1 MPALLFGAVSAA
13 LAACTAPPAAAN
25 CAAEE
30 NAQQVEVAYV
40 IDGDTLVL
48 AGGDRLRLLG
58 IDAPELGRD
67 GAPDEPYARE
77 AGVALWQALQPSPAS
92 ALILPGQEPRDRHG
106 RRLAHL
112 YDRRGRNLSEHL
124 LRRGL
129 AYQAA
134 VPPNLRFNDCY
145 LSAEAEARD
154 RGLGLWR
161 LPPLE
166 ASRLPAGLTGFGRLE
181 GKVMAVRPE
190 RGVTWIDLEGALK
203 LRILNQDGHR
213 FDPADLAALP
223 GTRIEVRG
231 WIYRYRG
238 EPRIRLRHPAAL
250 RRL

>member
-1 MPALLFGAVSAA
+1 MSAA
-13 LAACTAPPAAAN
+13 LAAFLAPPAAAD
-25 CAAEE
+25 CPATD
-30 NAQQVEVAYV
+30 NARQVEVAHV

-48 AGGDRLRLLG
+48 ASGDRVRLLG

-67 GAPDEPYARE
+67 GAPNEPYARE
-77 AGVALWQALQPSPAS
+77 ARAELRRALQPNHAP
-92 ALILPGQEPRDRHG
+92 ALILSGSEPRDRHG

-112 YDRRGRNLSEHL
+112 YDWKGRNLSEHL

-134 VPPNLRFNDCY
+134 VPPNLRFSDCY
-145 LSAEAEARD
+145 LAAEADARGWD
-154 RGLGLWR
+154 LGLWR

-166 ASRLPAGLTGFGRLE
+166 ASRLPAGLSGFERIE
-181 GKVMAVRPE
+181 GEVRAVRPE
-190 RGVTWIDLEGALK
+190 RGVTWIDLEGELK
-203 LRILNQDGHR
+203 LRILDQDRHR

-223 GTRIEVRG
+223 GTRVEVRG

-238 EPRIRLRHPAAL
+238 KPRIRLRHPSAL